1 VLNQIP
7 YPDVFPLT
15 GQSKYY
21 DSISVSAG
29 IINDL
34 KTALGAVNKPAYSR
48 HSGKILLAVLD
59 IAKSANIE
67 VAKLTSNTVRK
78 FHKDRGLV
86 SRMYFTMFMLGFLYA
101 AFALFLMATGMQL
114 MFVGVIVGFMVVIQ
128 YYMSDRLILMSTGAK
143 QVSID
148 QEPQLHQMVET
159 LADRY
164 EMPMPKVA
172 VIDTEVP
179 NAFATGRNPK
189 NALVAVTTGIQRRLN
204 KRELQ
209 AVIGHELAHVA
220 NRDMKVLAI
229 ANFLVTLTS
238 FLMTML
244 FWNMLFGGMGGRRN
258 NSGSGIMIVYLV
270 TIVVY
275 FLGQLLVLALT
286 RYREYGA
293 DHTGAEISGNPGALA
308 DALEKIS
315 GTVNTIPDKDLRKL
329 QTANAF
335 LIIPAALKNEGSMNL
350 WSTHPPL
357 TERVKRLR
365 ELEQRLSYGLR

>member
-1 VLNQIP
+1 
-7 YPDVFPLT
+7 
-15 GQSKYY
+15 
-21 DSISVSAG
+21 
-29 IINDL
+29 
-34 KTALGAVNKPAYSR
+34 
-48 HSGKILLAVLD
+48 
-59 IAKSANIE
+59 
-67 VAKLTSNTVRK
+67 
-78 FHKDRGLV
+78 
-86 SRMYFTMFMLGFLYA
+86 MYFTMFMLGFLYA
-101 AFALFLMATGMQL
+101 VFALFLYAAGTGMI
-114 MFVGVIVGFMVVIQ
+114 FIAPIVGIMVAVQ
-128 YYMSDRLILMSTGAK
+128 YFMSDRLILMSTGAK
-143 QVSID
+143 QVSAE
-148 QEPQLHQMVET
+148 QEPELHQMVKT